1 MLALCAGKY
10 GMEYKVTFEVLTG
23 WYCIGEISVGN
34 WAGDFIVSCRSVGVV
49 LVVCI
54 CMIGFV
60 SLL

>member
-1 MLALCAGKY
+1 
-10 GMEYKVTFEVLTG
+10 VVLH
-23 WYCIGEISVGN
+23 GEMSVGN
-34 WAGDFIVSCRSVGVV
+34 WAGDFILSCRSIGVV